1 MIIQTLYNV
10 HMIIRVGV
18 VLAFCLE
25 TKYRCIKKPF
35 FQNFTEQNLAKMY
48 LCALNHLA
56 LCTWAA
62 ETENYNQMRGI
73 DDGTHHTVTSRLV
86 LRFFQ
91 CPLNSEKP

>member
-1 MIIQTLYNV
+1 MYHKT
-10 HMIIRVGV
+10 
-18 VLAFCLE
+18 
-25 TKYRCIKKPF
+25 F
-35 FQNFTEQNLAKMY
+35 FQNSTEQNLAKMY

>member
-1 MIIQTLYNV
+1 MSEFHFSEVT
-10 HMIIRVGV
+10 
-18 VLAFCLE
+18 
-25 TKYRCIKKPF
+25 F
-35 FQNFTEQNLAKMY
+35 FQNWYFSAFFQNSTVQNLVKMY